1 MGWAGAARSARAAAA
16 DPTAGAMLTSLA
28 IRDVVLIERLDLE
41 LEGGLCVLTGETGA
55 GKSILLDALGLA
67 LGGRAD
73 RQLVRPGAAQAS
85 VSAVFSAPRE
95 APVAALLA
103 EHGLDAGDD
112 LVLRRVLGADG
123 RSRAFVNDQ
132 PVSGGLIRQLGEL
145 LVEVH
150 GQHDQQALLD
160 PATQRR
166 LLDAYGRLEAPATA
180 ARTAYESWRRAEQ
193 ERAAIADEIERAAR
207 EEDYWRHVLAELDE
221 LAPAPGE
228 EAMLAET
235 RTRLMNREKLGQ
247 ALGEA
252 LALLGGDGGI
262 AARLASA
269 QRTVERV
276 AASAASMLEPAA
288 AALERT
294 RGELEEA
301 GLLLERA
308 SHALEEGGDRL
319 ESVEERLFALR
330 AAARKHRVPVE
341 ELPALQGQIASRVE
355 GIEASGQRLA
365 LATRAAAEARAAFEA
380 SARRLSERRQ
390 ATAGRLARAVLAE
403 LAPLKLD
410 KARFL
415 ARLSPLPEAEWSA
428 AGAER
433 VGFEIAANPGQEPG
447 PLAKI
452 ASGGELARVMLA
464 LKVALAEVGS
474 TPSLVFDEVDTGIG
488 GATADAVGERLARLG
503 RAVQVLV
510 VTHAPQVAARAD
522 HHWRVEKTVR
532 GGRATV
538 SAVRLAAAERREEIA
553 RMLAGATITEAA
565 RAAAAS
571 LIAQSA

>member
-1 MGWAGAARSARAAAA
+1 
-16 DPTAGAMLTSLA
+16 MLTSLA

-41 LEGGLCVLTGETGA
+41 LANGLCVLTGETGA

-73 RQLVRPGAAQAS
+73 RLLVRAGAAQAS
-85 VSAVFSAPRE
+85 VNAVFSGSAE
-95 APVAALLA
+95 APVTQLLA
-103 EHGLDAGDD
+103 EHGIGAEDE
-112 LVLRRVLGADG
+112 LVLRRLLTADG

-132 PVSGGLIRQLGEL
+132 PVSGGLLRRLGDL

-150 GQHDQQALLD
+150 GQHEQQALLD

-166 LLDAYGRLEAPATA
+166 LLDAYGRLEAEAMA
-180 ARTAYESWRRAEQ
+180 ARTAYEGWRRAEQ
-193 ERAAIADEIERAAR
+193 ERLAIADEVERAAR
-207 EEDYWRHVLAELDE
+207 EEDYWRHMLAELDE
-221 LAPAPGE
+221 LAPVAGE
-228 EAMLAET
+228 EATLAET
-235 RTRLMNREKLGQ
+235 RARLMNREKLGQ
-247 ALGEA
+247 ALGDA
-252 LALLGGDGGI
+252 LAVLRGEGGGI
-262 AARLASA
+262 EARLASA

-294 RGELEEA
+294 RVELEEA
-301 GLLLERA
+301 GLLLEQA
-308 SHALEEGGDRL
+308 SRALELEGDRL
-319 ESVEERLFALR
+319 ETVEERLFALR
-330 AAARKHRVPVE
+330 AAARKHRVPVD
-341 ELPALQGQIASRVE
+341 ELTALQGQIRGRVE
-355 GIEASGQRLA
+355 RIEASGQRLT
-365 LATRAAAEARAAFEA
+365 LATRAAAEARAAFDA
-380 SARRLSERRQ
+380 SAQRLSEGRR
-390 ATAGRLARAVLAE
+390 ASAGRLARAVLAE

-428 AGAER
+428 EGAER
-433 VGFEIAANPGQEPG
+433 VGFEIATNPGQEPG

-452 ASGGELARVMLA
+452 ASGGELARLMLA
-464 LKVALAEVGS
+464 LKVVLAKVGS
-474 TPSLVFDEVDTGIG
+474 TPCLVFDEVDTGIG

-503 RAVQVLV
+503 QAVQVLV

-522 HHWRVEKTVR
+522 HHFRVEKTVR
-532 GGRATV
+532 GGQATV
-538 SAVRLAAAERREEIA
+538 SAHRLGGAERREEIA